1 MGRVW
6 KQGDGDVDTDTLL
19 TTLDKDG
26 QTLEEGQTTAESS
39 KWTPAQTGIYYFRV
53 RVTAQDGT
61 LVAYGAPANRPKP
74 SASSTLSPTRSRRG
88 GRQAGEG

>member
-1 MGRVW
+1 MGVW

-53 RVTAQDGT
+53 RVNRAGRHVSSPTA
-61 LVAYGAPANRPKP
+61 LPANRPKP
-74 SASSTLSPTRSRRG
+74 SASSTLSPTRSASWRKASR
-88 GRQAGEG
+88 